1 MTDFH
6 KYFLTNIFEGL
17 EEKSDATP
25 GFPNIMALGD
35 KIKSAKSANIDAM
48 AFLEKCFNSGLTPE
62 QSFAALDAEI
72 AKGTPGPGAASDAA
86 KA

>member
-1 MTDFH
+1 MSDFH

-25 GFPNIMALGD
+25 EFPDIMTIGEKVNL
-35 KIKSAKSANIDAM
+35 AKSANINAL
-48 AFLEKCFNSGLTPE
+48 AFLEKCFNSGLTTE

-72 AKGTPGPGAASDAA
+72 AKAKPNAGAAANAGKS
-86 KA
+86 